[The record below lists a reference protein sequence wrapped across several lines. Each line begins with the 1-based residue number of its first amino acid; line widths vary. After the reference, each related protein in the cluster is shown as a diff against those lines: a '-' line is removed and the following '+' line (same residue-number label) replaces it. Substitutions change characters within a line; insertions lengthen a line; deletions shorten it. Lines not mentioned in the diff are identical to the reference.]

1 MVRRRSRLSRSQDF
15 DRVYRAGKS
24 VASRY
29 LVLFYFPRR
38 QPAAGGQSEMPT
50 RPSRLGT
57 GADPS
62 SVPGRV
68 GFSVSKRLGGAVDR
82 NRVKRALREAYRLN
96 EGRFV
101 GGLDYVLVARP
112 PLVELL
118 RDNGLSGLESKLIE
132 IFGKASLLTSGE

>member
-24 VASRY
+24 VANRY
-29 LVLFYFPRR
+29 LVLFYFPRP
-38 QPAAGGQSEMPT
+38 QPAGSEQ
-50 RPSRLGT
+50 RGAAARCSRLGP
-57 GADPS
+57 GPDPPDG
-62 SVPGRV
+62 PGRV

-101 GGLDYVLVARP
+101 KGLDYVLVARP

-118 RDNGLSGLESKLIE
+118 RDNGLGGLESKLIE